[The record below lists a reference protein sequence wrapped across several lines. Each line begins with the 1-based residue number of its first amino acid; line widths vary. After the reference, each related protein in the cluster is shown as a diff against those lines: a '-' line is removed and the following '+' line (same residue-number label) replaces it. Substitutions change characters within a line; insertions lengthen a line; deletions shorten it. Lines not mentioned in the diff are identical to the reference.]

1 MVSLID
7 PMVKSSNP
15 TWGQVV
21 DPNQN
26 DPVVDCTHQDN
37 KTMPQFHYQLVE
49 KSWISLNKIYIDILT
64 EGPGQVK

>member
-1 MVSLID
+1 MVSLLD
-7 PMVKSSNP
+7 PMVEGSNP
-15 TWGQVV
+15 PRGRVV

-49 KSWISLNKIYIDILT
+49 MS
-64 EGPGQVK
+64 

>member
-26 DPVVDCTHQDN
+26 DPVVDCTHQDY
-37 KTMPQFHYQLVE
+37 KTMPQFHHQLVE
-49 KSWISLNKIYIDILT
+49 ESWILLNKVYIDILT
-64 EGPGQVK
+64 ERPGQVK